1 MKVSPISITSNK
13 ISNVRNN
20 NLSFSG
26 TIKGKKI
33 PESGLQQKQ
42 KDFLKNGGIVR
53 FDTAQIDGKP
63 FEGQL
68 VRTYK
73 HEQVGG
79 FYANGEKYLIEF
91 EHKNPLLN
99 APEGILLNN
108 KFTMPNTASGKKIIW
123 TSDDNN
129 FFYIE
134 TYLSNGKLASTELT
148 EFSQPDAKGNRH
160 ELVSQIAKFEEDGT
174 TAAMV
179 QTNITNPAYR
189 NRIGYSKK
197 VTNFRNG
204 KPISE
209 FDYNTKTA
217 NKSAEIKAT
226 IFGADMNI
234 VTTEERNVK
243 YYDGKNKET
252 PVAFTDECIT
262 EYDKDGSVKT
272 IIDTK
277 YRTLEPERGLN
288 PIREQVYKRLDYT
301 RREIDMKSGCVSYIN
316 EATGKPYAIEKYQKG
331 SSIPYEIINPDK
343 NTTAKISQDDNGILS
358 VQIFNNKQ
366 ILLNRVLF
374 QDIDNKWVRI

>member
-26 TIKGKKI
+26 VIKDKKT
-33 PESGLQQKQ
+33 PEIGIQVKQ

-53 FDTAQIDGKP
+53 FDTAQINGKP
-63 FEGQL
+63 FDGQL

-73 HEQVGG
+73 YEQVGC

-123 TSDDNN
+123 TSDNNN

-134 TYLSNGKLASTELT
+134 TYRSNGKLDSTELT
-148 EFSQPDAKGNRH
+148 EFSQPDANGNRH
-160 ELVSQIAKFEEDGT
+160 ELVSQIVKFEEDGT
-174 TAAMV
+174 TASIV

-189 NRIGYSKK
+189 NIIGYSKK
-197 VTNFRNG
+197 ITNFRNG

-226 IFGADMNI
+226 IFGSDMNI

-243 YYDGKNKET
+243 YYDGKNNET
-252 PVAFTDECIT
+252 PVAFADECIT
-262 EYDKDGSVKT
+262 EYNKDGSVKT

-277 YRTLEPERGLN
+277 YKTLESERGLN
-288 PIREQVYKRLDYT
+288 PIREQIYRRPDST
-301 RREIDMKSGCVSYIN
+301 RREIDIKSGCVSYIN
-316 EATGKPYAIEKYQKG
+316 EATGKPYAIEKYKKE
-331 SSIPYEIINPDK
+331 SNIPYEIINPDK
-343 NTTAKISQDDNGILS
+343 KTTAKISQNDNGILS

-366 ILLNRVLF
+366 ILLNRILF
-374 QDIDNKWVRI
+374 QNTDNKWVRI